1 MAENECSLVFEVKIE
16 GSMLSIYV
24 SRVPV
29 SCKFFID
36 CFLTGF
42 PETLQT
48 FGMRVPSFSS
58 IDENKCSLF
67 FAVQIEGSLV

>member
-1 MAENECSLVFEVKIE
+1 
-16 GSMLSIYV
+16 MLSIYV
-24 SRVPV
+24 SLVPV

-48 FGMRVPSFSS
+48 FGMWVPLFCQLTKTSAPSFLQLKSKVPSSK
-58 IDENKCSLF
+58 N
-67 FAVQIEGSLV
+67 G